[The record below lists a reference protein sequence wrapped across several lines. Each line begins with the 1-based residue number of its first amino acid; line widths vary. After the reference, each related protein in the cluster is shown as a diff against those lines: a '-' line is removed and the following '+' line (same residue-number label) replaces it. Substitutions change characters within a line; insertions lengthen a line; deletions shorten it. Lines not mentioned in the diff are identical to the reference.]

1 MNVNLLGKSIKSQK
15 KHHHY
20 FCMDCKLRRIVDYER
35 SILVCTKCGLCEYYP
50 VYVASYNHTM
60 QPLRRKCI
68 YKRSDNFKVILNQ
81 FFYGGKRVVRDD
93 IMKTIRDEIHNETNI
108 LYNYTIPI
116 TIPILECILK
126 RNELSTYKDSIYFIY
141 FKLSGGSFP
150 HITTKEYNTI
160 LNTLNVISNYMT
172 NTNLMIG
179 RAFFFFF
186 LIYGIHS
193 VHCGLVYVGETG
205 RSLRSRMNGH
215 RSAIKKGG
223 QSLLHR
229 HFHQPDHFVDDMRV
243 QILEKVYHSSENP
256 TLLTSLRRTRELFW
270 IKELGTAKP
279 YGFNDQIKGV
289 GTLSSISCKKTNIYT
304 LFNKQPRRKRS
315 YGKRRY
321 NKRAPQPDITMSTLV
336 DLVDMT
342 EKPEGVHKIN
352 TKLFSISFPQLR
364 CLQELAL
371 ESTNFDYSSA
381 EYRVIAIILDIA
393 NFRLFRPVRSDV
405 PAENPK
411 HFMKIKFLNK
421 AVNVINLRALLRSTS
436 VTNKIPVYF
445 RDKEPP
451 IVSYEYTSTVASKL
465 FNFSPALS
473 NLNVSEY
480 FSNPQTCQ
488 CKESKFCYEPHG
500 HVITG
505 DLRVI
510 ENAKLRELVAKGPKY
525 REPNR
530 VNWKAT
536 ETMFLESIDL
546 YAKNWSEREQVE
558 LKYLSEWKDQLKE
571 LVADRISNLKGHYKS
586 PKCKVLDQTDVKD
599 TLHKLYANY
608 VLVPADKAANNVIIV
623 CRKYYIDTLV
633 KE

>member
-1 MNVNLLGKSIKSQK
+1 MPAESRQKQLSFNRTEQSETFQSTGRTLFYLKNWGQLTTDPSVLDIVKGYRLRFKCHPHQFYRPITNPKSSKEFQAIKQEVNSLLSKGAIKQIAKSQAKFVSRLFTVPK
-15 KHHHY
+15 KSGG
-20 FCMDCKLRRIVDYER
+20 LR
-35 SILVCTKCGLCEYYP
+35 P
-50 VYVASYNHTM
+50 VINLK
-60 QPLRRKCI
+60 P
-68 YKRSDNFKVILNQ
+68 LNQ
-81 FFYGGKRVVRDD
+81 FLHLQTFKMEGLLDLKVLLELNEFMITIDLSDAIIPISNSEKPVAGNKCYVQTKDIIIHPLTEYLSNDINQCGATSCHTCNIFVNNQSFKSNLTGKEY
-93 IMKTIRDEIHNETNI
+93 KTISYDRLSCGSTN
-108 LYNYTIPI
+108 
-116 TIPILECILK
+116 
-126 RNELSTYKDSIYFIY
+126 
-141 FKLSGGSFP
+141 
-150 HITTKEYNTI
+150 
-160 LNTLNVISNYMT
+160 V
-172 NTNLMIG
+172 
-179 RAFFFFF
+179 
-186 LIYGIHS
+186 IYGIHC

-229 HFHQPDHFVDDMRV
+229 HFHQPDHSVDDMRV

-289 GTLSSISCKKTNIYT
+289 GTLSSISCKKTNIYS
-304 LFNKQPRRKRS
+304 LFNKQPIRKRS
-315 YGKRRY
+315 HGKRHY
-321 NKRAPQPDITMSTLV
+321 NKRTPQPDATTSTLV
-336 DLVDMT
+336 DLVDMI
-342 EKPEGVHKIN
+342 EKPEGVHNIN

-364 CLQELAL
+364 SLQKLAL

-393 NFRLFRPVRSDV
+393 NYRLFRPVRSDV
-405 PAENPK
+405 PAEKPK
-411 HFMKIKFLNK
+411 HFLKIKFLNK
-421 AVNVINLRALLRSTS
+421 AVDAINLPALLRSTS
-436 VTNKIPVYF
+436 VTDKIPVYF

-465 FNFSPALS
+465 FNFAPTLS

-480 FSNPQTCQ
+480 LSNSQTSQ
-488 CKESKFCYEPHG
+488 CKKSKFCYEPHG

-546 YAKNWSEREQVE
+546 YAKNWS
-558 LKYLSEWKDQLKE
+558 
-571 LVADRISNLKGHYKS
+571 
-586 PKCKVLDQTDVKD
+586 
-599 TLHKLYANY
+599 
-608 VLVPADKAANNVIIV
+608 
-623 CRKYYIDTLV
+623 
-633 KE
+633 

>member
-1 MNVNLLGKSIKSQK
+1 
-15 KHHHY
+15 
-20 FCMDCKLRRIVDYER
+20 
-35 SILVCTKCGLCEYYP
+35 
-50 VYVASYNHTM
+50 
-60 QPLRRKCI
+60 
-68 YKRSDNFKVILNQ
+68 
-81 FFYGGKRVVRDD
+81 
-93 IMKTIRDEIHNETNI
+93 
-108 LYNYTIPI
+108 
-116 TIPILECILK
+116 
-126 RNELSTYKDSIYFIY
+126 
-141 FKLSGGSFP
+141 
-150 HITTKEYNTI
+150 
-160 LNTLNVISNYMT
+160 
-172 NTNLMIG
+172 MI
-179 RAFFFFF
+179 
-186 LIYGIHS
+186 
-193 VHCGLVYVGETG
+193 
-205 RSLRSRMNGH
+205 
-215 RSAIKKGG
+215 
-223 QSLLHR
+223 
-229 HFHQPDHFVDDMRV
+229 
-243 QILEKVYHSSENP
+243 
-256 TLLTSLRRTRELFW
+256 
-270 IKELGTAKP
+270 
-279 YGFNDQIKGV
+279 
-289 GTLSSISCKKTNIYT
+289 
-304 LFNKQPRRKRS
+304 
-315 YGKRRY
+315 
-321 NKRAPQPDITMSTLV
+321 
-336 DLVDMT
+336 

-405 PAENPK
+405 PAEKPK

-421 AVNVINLRALLRSTS
+421 AVDAINLPALLRSTS

-546 YAKNWSEREQVE
+546 YAKNWSKREQVE
-558 LKYLSEWKDQLKE
+558 LKYLSEWKD
-571 LVADRISNLKGHYKS
+571 
-586 PKCKVLDQTDVKD
+586 
-599 TLHKLYANY
+599 
-608 VLVPADKAANNVIIV
+608 
-623 CRKYYIDTLV
+623 
-633 KE
+633 